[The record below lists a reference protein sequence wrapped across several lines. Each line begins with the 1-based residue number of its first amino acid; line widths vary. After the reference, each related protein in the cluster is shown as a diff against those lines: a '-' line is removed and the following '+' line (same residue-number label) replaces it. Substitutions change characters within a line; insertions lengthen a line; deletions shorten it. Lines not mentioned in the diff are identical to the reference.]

1 MTRKGIYSLIFAS
14 LMLILSIFAFMP
26 MLNAKAQNDNSLSL
40 SDSNFQVTYTGYR
53 SSSSAL
59 RPTYKDPVTI
69 IDDEHGRTVNYAYY
83 NWSEI
88 KFININIEN
97 YISGSSD
104 TFINFKLILSYKQ
117 TENWNENTTET
128 RTIYEETINNNV
140 LENKILTFYI
150 DEPEEIIENVLYGD
164 GFGIYKFDFVYSYL
178 DSDIDSDSPQILT
191 KTLGNMYFAI
201 VPDDIDTKSKQI
213 SFDIETYSSDKFLNT
228 YYITIKEDDYKYVNP
243 SHIVWSVTG
252 IGKDNTRYVM
262 READKTGEDDYRN
275 ALWPSYG
282 DNNEKDTERDMYGN
296 DFLFDS
302 NDVEGRFDITCT
314 IYNTNGDIIT
324 SYVTTV
330 NTIKDETYSYLWLI
344 IVLVILVL
352 IVIAGIILIVVLRKK
367 EKMW

>member
-1 MTRKGIYSLIFAS
+1 MIRKGIYSLIFAS

-26 MLNAKAQNDNSLSL
+26 ILSTKAQNDNSLSR

-53 SSSSAL
+53 SSSNAL
-59 RPTYKDPVTI
+59 APTYKEPVQI
-69 IDDEHGRTVNYAYY
+69 IDDEHGRTVSYAYY
-83 NWSEI
+83 NWSQL

-97 YISGSSD
+97 YISGNSD

-128 RTIYEETINNNV
+128 RTLYEETINNNV
-140 LENKILTFYI
+140 LENKVLTFYI
-150 DEPEEIIENVLYGD
+150 DEPEEIIENALYGD

-178 DSDIDSDSPQILT
+178 DSDSGQPFE
-191 KTLGNMYFAI
+191 KTLGDMYFAV
-201 VPDDIDTKSKQI
+201 VPDDIDTINRQI

-228 YYITIKEDDYKYVNP
+228 YYISIKEDDYKYVNP

-262 READKTGEDDYRN
+262 REVDKTGEDDYRN

-302 NDVEGRFDITCT
+302 NDVEGRFDISCT
-314 IYNTNGDIIT
+314 IYDTEGNIIT

-330 NTIKDETYSYLWLI
+330 TTIKDETYSYLWLI
-344 IVLVILVL
+344 IVLIILVL
-352 IVIAGIILIVVLRKK
+352 IVIAAIILIVILRKK

>member
-1 MTRKGIYSLIFAS
+1 MIRKGIYSLIFAS

-26 MLNAKAQNDNSLSL
+26 ILSTKAQNDNSLSR
-40 SDSNFQVTYTGYR
+40 SDSNFSITYTGYR
-53 SSSSAL
+53 SSSNAL
-59 RPTYKDPVTI
+59 TPTYKEPVQI

-104 TFINFKLILSYKQ
+104 TFVDFKLILSYKQ

-140 LENKILTFYI
+140 LENKVLTFYI
-150 DEPEEIIENVLYGD
+150 DEPEEIIENALYGD

-178 DSDIDSDSPQILT
+178 DSDSGQT
-191 KTLGNMYFAI
+191 FEKTLGDMYFAV
-201 VPDDIDTKSKQI
+201 VPDDIDTINRQI

-228 YYITIKEDDYKYVNP
+228 YYISIKEDDYKYVNP

-262 READKTGEDDYRN
+262 READKTGEQDYRS

-302 NDVEGRFDITCT
+302 NDVEGRFDISCT
-314 IYNTNGDIIT
+314 IYDTEGNIIT

-330 NTIKDETYSYLWLI
+330 TTIKDETYSYLWLI
-344 IVLVILVL
+344 IVLIILVL
-352 IVIAGIILIVVLRKK
+352 IVIAAIILIVVLRKK